1 MFSQTASSRSAS
13 PTEAPPPALTPPVPA
28 LYHQRTMSGFFFSIA
43 SAFLGASVLAAQT
56 SAGGLLLVANKGD
69 RSLGIIDPA
78 AGRMVANIPVNGVT
92 GHEVVASPDGR
103 RAFVPV
109 FGNSGVGR
117 PGTDGRTI
125 AVIDIPARRLVS
137 EIDLGRGL
145 RPHCPLIG
153 PRDGLLYVTTEIAN
167 TVTVIDPATLKVL
180 AEIPTGAAESH
191 MLAIAPD
198 NRRAYTANVGPG
210 SVSVLDLRARK
221 LVTVIPVA
229 EIVQRISIS
238 PDGKHVFTSDQRTPR
253 LAVIDTASNQVSGWI
268 PLPSTGYGTAPTPD
282 GRWLVVAMPR
292 ANQVAVVDLRSRS
305 VVHRIDV
312 PPTPQM
318 ALMRPDGGMVYV
330 SCDRSGQI
338 AAIRT
343 SDWNVETVIPAG
355 KDADGLAWAK

>member
-1 MFSQTASSRSAS
+1 MHGLF
-13 PTEAPPPALTPPVPA
+13 
-28 LYHQRTMSGFFFSIA
+28 YSIA
-43 SAFLGASVLAAQT
+43 AGCLGASMLCAQT
-56 SAGGLLLVANKGD
+56 SAGGYLLVANKGD

-78 AGRMVANIPVNGVT
+78 AGRMIANIPLNGVT
-92 GHEVVASPDGR
+92 GHEVIASPDGK

-125 AVIDIPARRLVS
+125 AVIDIREQRPVS

-145 RPHCPLIG
+145 RPHCPLFG
-153 PRDGLLYVTTEIAN
+153 PKDGLLYVTTEIAN
-167 TVTVIDPATLKVL
+167 SVTIIDAATLKVI
-180 AEIPTGAAESH
+180 AEIPAGAAESH
-191 MLAIAPD
+191 MLAISPD

-210 SVSVLDLRARK
+210 SVSVLDLRERK
-221 LVTVIPVA
+221 LITVIPVA
-229 EIVQRISIS
+229 GTVQRISIS

-268 PLPSTGYGTAPTPD
+268 PLPATGYGTAPTHD
-282 GRWLVVAMPR
+282 GRMLVVAMPR
-292 ANQVAVVDLRSRS
+292 ANQVAVVDLRTRA

-318 ALMRPDGGMVYV
+318 ALMRPDGKVVYV

-343 SDWNVETVIPAG
+343 SDWKLESLISAG
-355 KDADGLAWAK
+355 KAADGLAWAQ